1 MRMIDENHL
10 LIVFNS
16 IHRVMLAELH
26 LQSSYDIL
34 LMPVPRAISADCGM
48 VLRFE
53 RDDFDEIIKTL
64 KTQDLMPF
72 SVYQLQDKKGKG
84 FVLVREF
91 S

>member
-1 MRMIDENHL
+1 MKMIDNNHL

-16 IHRVMLAELH
+16 IHRVMLAELS
-26 LQSSYDIL
+26 LQLSYDIL

-53 RDDFDEIIKTL
+53 RDDYDGIIETL
-64 KTQDLMPF
+64 KSENLMPF
-72 SVYQLQDKKGKG
+72 LVYRLGGRCRSG
-84 FVLVREF
+84 FELIREF